1 MLESDSFA
9 LVEGFF
15 LPFSFKAVVHSRK
28 EAFWQTLFMVAFWGH
43 EGVSLFTEISSASS
57 VALSRASSG
66 GGGAQIEAKKC
77 KATFCSLFTFHVSHW
92 GSGNKQV
99 SPLPL
104 FKVLPS
110 TWFTALQESLTEIFL
125 GILLLILISVSSF
138 LFSSLFTCVSV
149 VSLTLAY

>member
-43 EGVSLFTEISSASS
+43 EVGGGIAFYRDLFSIICSFIEG
-57 VALSRASSG
+57 LF

-92 GSGNKQV
+92 GSGNK
-99 SPLPL
+99 
-104 FKVLPS
+104 
-110 TWFTALQESLTEIFL
+110 
-125 GILLLILISVSSF
+125 
-138 LFSSLFTCVSV
+138 
-149 VSLTLAY
+149 